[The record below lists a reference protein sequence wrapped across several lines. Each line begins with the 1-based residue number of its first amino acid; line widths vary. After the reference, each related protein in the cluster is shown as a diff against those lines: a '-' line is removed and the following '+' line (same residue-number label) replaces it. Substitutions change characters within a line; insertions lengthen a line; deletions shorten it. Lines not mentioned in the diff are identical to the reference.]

1 MLREHEEEVK
11 LGAPLK
17 LDPGHA
23 VVVNHRLDDVVF
35 LDLPHCGDRGLLLIL
50 SGRSSDGVGGVAH
63 GESPCVVGRYSH
75 SVNANSAVGCYSFP
89 QPSGLTVMSGV
100 RAESSQKEC

>member
-1 MLREHEEEVK
+1 MSDKAESKTKTKKVEEPKAEEEVK

-63 GESPCVVGRYSH
+63 G
-75 SVNANSAVGCYSFP
+75 
-89 QPSGLTVMSGV
+89 
-100 RAESSQKEC
+100 

>member
-1 MLREHEEEVK
+1 MVSEVKLLLHWVALVPLGSVHVPNLLDLCDQLSFLAMLREHEEEVK

-63 GESPCVVGRYSH
+63 G
-75 SVNANSAVGCYSFP
+75 
-89 QPSGLTVMSGV
+89 
-100 RAESSQKEC
+100 